1 MNVEVENLPNCQT
14 TLRVELPPAQVEKT
28 WDEIAKDYSRY
39 ARIPGFRAGK
49 APRVMV
55 EKKFQKEIREEVK
68 KRLLS
73 ESYREAIAEK
83 KLRVLSVSDVE
94 DFEIAED
101 KTLRFTATL
110 VTAPEFEL
118 PEYKGIPVT
127 ARNTDVTEEEV
138 TAFIE
143 ALRDRLAS
151 FEDLT
156 DTPLEMGLFAVVDYE
171 GSIDGKP
178 LEEAAPKAIGQL
190 ARGKNFWLMLD
201 PKSFLPGFSEHLVG
215 AIMAEERA
223 FQIELPGDFPVDD
236 LKGRKIDYV
245 VTTRGIKRKILPALD
260 DAFLAQVDP
269 GKTME
274 EFRVNVRGRIEVDK
288 RLDAERDRRNQIM
301 NVLLGKI
308 ECELPPAMVGAETRR
323 IVSELVKENQSR
335 GIPDEAIRESQKEL
349 LSAAADR
356 ARERLKSGF
365 VLTRI
370 AEQEKIT
377 VSTDEFEDRLVA
389 MARQYGMTPEKLRKE
404 LDERGSL
411 GQVEED
417 ILTGK
422 VLDFLSSNA
431 SVQTGS

>member
-14 TLRVELPPAQVEKT
+14 TLRVELPPDQVEKT